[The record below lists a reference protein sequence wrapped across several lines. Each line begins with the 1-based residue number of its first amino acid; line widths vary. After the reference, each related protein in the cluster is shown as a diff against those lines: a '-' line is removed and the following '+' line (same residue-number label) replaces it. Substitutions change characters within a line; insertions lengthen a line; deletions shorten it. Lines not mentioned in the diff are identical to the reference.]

1 MSFTTTFAVP
11 LECESCCD
19 SVKQALANVQGI
31 ESVDCK
37 LVDQLISVTGT
48 SAPSQI
54 VKAVQNIGKDA
65 IVRGTGQPNSAAV
78 CILESHAPE
87 DQAQPIKGLARIVS
101 VSKTLALIDIT
112 LNGLPKGTY
121 YPSIRVSG
129 DISDA
134 PQSLGGVYQA
144 LGSVEVNE
152 TDSASGLFS
161 GQAFVKS
168 ETQISSLIGRGMA
181 VSTSADVVKPQ
192 SLVGV
197 IARSAGVWEND
208 KTVCSCSGKTVWEER
223 KDAQSKGLEGQL

>member
-1 MSFTTTFAVP
+1 M
-11 LECESCCD
+11 ECQSCCD

-37 LVDQLISVTGT
+37 LVDELISVTGT

-54 VKAVQNIGKDA
+54 VKAIQNIGKDA

-87 DQAQPIKGLARIVS
+87 DQDAPIKGLARIVS

-129 DISDA
+129 DISSA

-144 LGSVEVNE
+144 LGKVEVNE
-152 TDSASGLFS
+152 SDAASGLFS

-181 VSTSADVVKPQ
+181 VSTSEDVVKPQ

>member
-1 MSFTTTFAVP
+1 M
-11 LECESCCD
+11 ECESCCD
-19 SVKQALANVQGI
+19 SVKQALTNVQGI

-87 DQAQPIKGLARIVS
+87 DQAAPIKGLARIVS

-129 DISDA
+129 DISSA

-152 TDSASGLFS
+152 SDDASGLFS

-181 VSTSADVVKPQ
+181 VSTSADVVKPH

-223 KDAQSKGLEGQL
+223 KDAQTKGLEGQL

>member
-1 MSFTTTFAVP
+1 M
-11 LECESCCD
+11 ECESCCD
-19 SVKQALANVQGI
+19 SVKTALASVQGI

-37 LVDQLISVTGT
+37 LVDQIVSVTGT

-54 VKAVQNIGKDA
+54 VRAVQNIGKDA
-65 IVRGTGQPNSAAV
+65 IVRGTGLPNSAAV
-78 CILESHAPE
+78 CILESHAAE
-87 DQAQPIKGLARIVS
+87 DQKTPIKGLARIVS

-129 DISDA
+129 DISQA
-134 PQSLGGVYQA
+134 PQSLGGVLQT
-144 LGSVEVNE
+144 LGSIEVTE
-152 TDSASGLFS
+152 DDGSGLFS

-181 VSTSADVVKPQ
+181 VSTSADEVKPQ

-223 KDAQSKGLEGQL
+223 KDAQSKGLEGTH

>member
-1 MSFTTTFAVP
+1 M
-11 LECESCCD
+11 ECESCCD
-19 SVKQALANVQGI
+19 SVKTALASVQGI

-37 LVDQLISVTGT
+37 LVDQIVSVTGT

-65 IVRGTGQPNSAAV
+65 IVRGTGLPNSAAV
-78 CILESHAPE
+78 CILESHAAE
-87 DQAQPIKGLARIVS
+87 DQKAPIKGLARIVS

-129 DISDA
+129 DISQA
-134 PQSLGGVYQA
+134 PQSLGGVLQT
-144 LGSVEVNE
+144 LGSIEVAE
-152 TDSASGLFS
+152 DDGSGLFS

-181 VSTSADVVKPQ
+181 VSTSADEVKPQ

-223 KDAQSKGLEGQL
+223 KDAQSKGLEGTH